1 MNFEFSQSPVTGIG
15 SIGIGTQV
23 FIEAKEDEF
32 ISESFADVYETYG
45 QNVLAEI
52 SRINKVSPEEARRFV
67 DFSTF
72 DGIVECLRSGQSAM
86 GDLEPGILAMTFCYI
101 STQ

>member
-1 MNFEFSQSPVTGIG
+1 MNFEFSQSPVTGVG

-23 FIEAKEDEF
+23 LIEAKEDEF

-52 SRINKVSPEEARRFV
+52 SRIKKVSREEARRFV

-72 DGIVECLRSGQSAM
+72 DEIVECLRSGLSAM
-86 GDLEPGILAMTFCYI
+86 SDLEPGILAMTFCYI